1 MRRACHDTSE
11 GVYRVRPVNI
21 LDPILISQS
30 PEVKNLRHLV
40 KLQRF
45 AREFNDALEIKQHGW
60 NSDISKSDVYSRL
73 VFQQALTGKFIYFI
87 IIIF

>member
-1 MRRACHDTSE
+1 MLYVIDKHARR
-11 GVYRVRPVNI
+11 VNI

-30 PEVKNLRHLV
+30 PEVKNLRYLV

-60 NSDISKSDVYSRL
+60 NSDISKWQR
-73 VFQQALTGKFIYFI
+73 VFPPGIPTSMDG
-87 IIIF
+87 

>member
-1 MRRACHDTSE
+1 MLYVIDKHARR
-11 GVYRVRPVNI
+11 VNI
-21 LDPILISQS
+21 LGPILISQS
-30 PEVKNLRHLV
+30 PEVKNLRYLM

-60 NSDISKSDVYSRL
+60 NSNISKWQRVYFRL
-73 VFQQALTGKFIYFI
+73 VFQQAWTGKFIYFI